1 MQLALPLPIILL
13 RRKQNR
19 CLCLCQTIREKI
31 PLANLAKIGQPIGED
46 IYKTHFPI
54 KTTLHKNIYRLFFG
68 NFGTLANWYISI
80 LLVHTY
86 I

>member
-1 MQLALPLPIILL
+1 MQLTLPLPIILL

-19 CLCLCQTIREKI
+19 CLCLCQT

-54 KTTLHKNIYRLFFG
+54 KTELYKNIYRLFFG